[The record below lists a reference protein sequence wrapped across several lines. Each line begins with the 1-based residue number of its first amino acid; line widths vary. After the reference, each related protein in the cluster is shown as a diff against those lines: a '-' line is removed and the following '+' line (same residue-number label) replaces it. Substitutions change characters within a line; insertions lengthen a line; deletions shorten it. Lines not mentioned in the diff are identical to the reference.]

1 MSIDI
6 KSQEYNSLKGYNMLI
21 YFAGSMIMHEP
32 SEECIIDFWKK
43 GILKNLPVSSRNP
56 HFIKAASQLRE
67 SCADLT
73 LCGKTIHEDYAR
85 LFSGEELALAPIY
98 ESLYSNSSSG
108 YQLSD
113 VTRFYNSYEWESKF
127 KGKIKDDHLGIELL
141 FLTVLIDKYLSL
153 DDYACRKEM
162 KEEIRRYI
170 DQHLVSWVPEW
181 NKKMQLS
188 ARTLSFK
195 GIATLIVACTE
206 DIYNILGNKTQDAR
220 HTEEIN

>member
-6 KSQEYNSLKGYNMLI
+6 KSQEYNSLKGYNMLM

-43 GILKNLPVSSRNP
+43 GILKKLPVSSRNP

-67 SCADLT
+67 SCNDPT

-85 LFSGEELALAPIY
+85 LFSGEELALAPSY
-98 ESLYSNSSSG
+98 ESLYRNSSSG

-127 KGKIKDDHLGIELL
+127 KDKIKDDHLGIELL

-153 DDYACRKEM
+153 DDYACRNEM
-162 KEEIRRYI
+162 KGEIRRFI
-170 DQHLVSWVPEW
+170 DQHLVSWIPEW

-188 ARTLSFK
+188 AMTLSFK
-195 GIATLIVACTE
+195 GIATLIVACAE
-206 DIYNILGNKTQDAR
+206 DVYNILGNKIQDAQMK
-220 HTEEIN
+220 